1 MNKKE
6 NRMAVRQAAQQAVIR
21 DEQNHRIEH
30 AATNPIK
37 EVLKSLHTTLR
48 GLDAEN
54 VSVSRTKYG
63 TNKVTHEKKQSLAKT
78 SGRSIYQSIY
88 SNSFLS
94 GSRIYYDRYDFPVFF
109 SVRKFTGGF

>member
-30 AATNPIK
+30 AGTNPIK

-48 GLDAEN
+48 AD
-54 VSVSRTKYG
+54 
-63 TNKVTHEKKQSLAKT
+63 
-78 SGRSIYQSIY
+78 RSDEGKDCGMCEETW
-88 SNSFLS
+88 L
-94 GSRIYYDRYDFPVFF
+94 
-109 SVRKFTGGF
+109 

>member
-54 VSVSRTKYG
+54 IVVSRTKYG
-63 TNKVTHEKKQSLAKT
+63 TNKVTHEKKQSLAKRLA
-78 SGRSIYQSIY
+78 GAFI
-88 SNSFLS
+88 NPFLS
-94 GSRIYYDRYDFPVFF
+94 GSCFYYDRYGFSIFF
-109 SVRKFTGGF
+109 SVRKFTGRF

>member
-48 GLDAEN
+48 YNLDFI
-54 VSVSRTKYG
+54 
-63 TNKVTHEKKQSLAKT
+63 THNISTFQMIQIQSL
-78 SGRSIYQSIY
+78 
-88 SNSFLS
+88 
-94 GSRIYYDRYDFPVFF
+94 
-109 SVRKFTGGF
+109 TGITVNQ

>member
-37 EVLKSLHTTLR
+37 EVLKSLHTTLD
-48 GLDAEN
+48 LCQYFE
-54 VSVSRTKYG
+54 
-63 TNKVTHEKKQSLAKT
+63 HKKLKGYADFF
-78 SGRSIYQSIY
+78 
-88 SNSFLS
+88 NSSSSFCC
-94 GSRIYYDRYDFPVFF
+94 GVI
-109 SVRKFTGGF
+109 

>member
-54 VSVSRTKYG
+54 VSVSRDSVLYLCFLF
-63 TNKVTHEKKQSLAKT
+63 S
-78 SGRSIYQSIY
+78 Y
-88 SNSFLS
+88 SSF
-94 GSRIYYDRYDFPVFF
+94 R
-109 SVRKFTGGF
+109 

>member
-54 VSVSRTKYG
+54 I
-63 TNKVTHEKKQSLAKT
+63 KQNLLPFHLKIAHAWKPLQKQEHC
-78 SGRSIYQSIY
+78 RLRQ
-88 SNSFLS
+88 L
-94 GSRIYYDRYDFPVFF
+94 PEQEF
-109 SVRKFTGGF
+109 SC

>member
-6 NRMAVRQAAQQAVIR
+6 KRMAVRQAAQQAVIR

-54 VSVSRTKYG
+54 IVVSRTKYG
-63 TNKVTHEKKQSLAKT
+63 T
-78 SGRSIYQSIY
+78 RSEERRV
-88 SNSFLS
+88 
-94 GSRIYYDRYDFPVFF
+94 GKECRSRWSPYH
-109 SVRKFTGGF
+109 

>member
-30 AATNPIK
+30 AGTNPIK

-48 GLDAEN
+48 
-54 VSVSRTKYG
+54 
-63 TNKVTHEKKQSLAKT
+63 
-78 SGRSIYQSIY
+78 
-88 SNSFLS
+88 
-94 GSRIYYDRYDFPVFF
+94 
-109 SVRKFTGGF
+109 

>member
-54 VSVSRTKYG
+54 IVVSRTKYG
-63 TNKVTHEKKQSLAKT
+63 TNKA
-78 SGRSIYQSIY
+78 SGWSIYQSIY
-88 SNSFLS
+88 SDPFLS
-94 GSRIYYDRYDFPVFF
+94 GSCFYYDRYGFSIFF
-109 SVRKFTGGF
+109 SVRKFTGRF